1 MMESALFFFSYHY
14 PHRSLLLAAPFNLH
28 NGKVAVWS
36 CSFIRRKQYIYASQT
51 ICLRGVNVFF
61 TTRKRAICGFK
72 ARGMARLLPPQAI
85 WCDWK
90 S

>member
-1 MMESALFFFSYHY
+1 MMVINKAETHDGISLILFFF
-14 PHRSLLLAAPFNLH
+14 L
-28 NGKVAVWS
+28 
-36 CSFIRRKQYIYASQT
+36 RKQYIYASQT